1 MQPVPH
7 PSKEQVRAYMMQRC
21 HAQRPPPAPDEIR
34 RQLGWYLQYGK
45 DVGGGSSLMLCPV
58 FPSPQF
64 TFVLPG
70 NIAQLSGL
78 LAVEWLFLAAGFRVA
93 Y

>member
-1 MQPVPH
+1 MHAIPQ

-21 HAQRPPPAPDEIR
+21 RTQLPPPAPDEIR
-34 RQLGWYLQYGK
+34 RQLGWCWQCDNGRPCL
-45 DVGGGSSLMLCPV
+45 V

-70 NIAQLSGL
+70 NLAQLSAL
-78 LAVEWLFLAAGFRVA
+78 LTMEWLFLAAGYSVA
-93 Y
+93 H